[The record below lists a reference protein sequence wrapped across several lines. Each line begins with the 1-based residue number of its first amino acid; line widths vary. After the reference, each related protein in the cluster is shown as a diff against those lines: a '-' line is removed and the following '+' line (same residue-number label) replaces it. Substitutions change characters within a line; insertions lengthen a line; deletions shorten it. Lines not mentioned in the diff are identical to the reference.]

1 MGMKTSKVVT
11 VVHPDSK
18 TRIALRSKLEAHGC
32 TVATDHSCTDLLFGH
47 SRVRPDLILL
57 DRSLLGD
64 EGFDVLSQ
72 LINRWGETEIVFL
85 PEGLATEMG
94 KSSATAQLLSI
105 IDRLL
110 QMRTTRELLA
120 L

>member
-1 MGMKTSKVVT
+1 MRTSKVVT

-18 TRIALRSKLEAHGC
+18 VRIALRSILEAHGC
-32 TVATDHSCTDLLFGH
+32 TVATDHSCADLLSGE
-47 SRVRPDLILL
+47 SCVCPDLILV
-57 DRSLLGD
+57 DRSLLAC

-72 LINRWGETEIVFL
+72 LNRKWDETEIVFL
-85 PEGLATEMG
+85 PEGL
-94 KSSATAQLLSI
+94 SSEKGESASTSQLLNI

-120 L
+120 T